1 MEKIN
6 TLKPDY
12 KIMRMIFNQCLV
24 LNGSKTTA
32 VVLLKVLIQS
42 LLYSLAMT
50 PIMLSLFS
58 GGSNSVLSIGT
69 IAIVALIF
77 LAVFVVDFILDY
89 GLNVAF
95 SRAVERRELGIG
107 LLFCGFK
114 DKSKKVLKASIL
126 WTIVSV
132 AVTVAIGFV
141 VWKIVVP
148 GAEILE
154 KLSQEEIASEMFSI
168 MMTFSSA
175 MTVTSLLLRIPILY
189 LWLVIYR
196 RNDLGVFRALKISA
210 TLLFKQFFR
219 FFGFVFYICWRDLVI
234 FVVLIVVN
242 TFLSMSSAQTYF
254 SIITTLVSF
263 FQFIQEFRILVKF
276 NMIVPVYFYSMTG
289 VLEVHVSDFKK
300 YGQEQIEHSDNSD
313 ANNDGN
319 DDLDNK
325 DEPGQVES
333 DDESSSPE

>member
-6 TLKPDY
+6 TLRPDY
-12 KIMRMIFNQCLV
+12 KIMRMIFNQCLA
-24 LNGSKTTA
+24 LNGNKTTA
-32 VVLLKVLIQS
+32 VVLLKVLLQS

-58 GGSNSVLSIGT
+58 GGSSSGLSLGT
-69 IAIVALIF
+69 VVIVALIF

-95 SRAVERRELGIG
+95 SRAVERRELRIG
-107 LLFCGFK
+107 LLFSGFK

-132 AVTVAIGFV
+132 AVTGAVGFA
-141 VWKIVVP
+141 VWKIAVP
-148 GAEILE
+148 AEEILE

-175 MTVTSLLLRIPILY
+175 MTITSLLLRIPILY

-210 TLLFKQFFR
+210 SLLFKQFFR
-219 FFGFVFYICWRDLVI
+219 FFGFVFYICWKD
-234 FVVLIVVN
+234 FVVFAVLIVAN
-242 TFLSMSSAQTYF
+242 TFLSMSSSQSYL
-254 SIITTLVSF
+254 SIITMLVSF
-263 FQFIQEFRILVKF
+263 LQFVLEFRILVKF

-289 VLEVHVSDFKK
+289 VLEVHVSEFKK
-300 YGQEQIEHSDNSD
+300 DGQEQIEHS
-313 ANNDGN
+313 GN
-319 DDLDNK
+319 EETDDDLDSK
-325 DEPGQVES
+325 DEPRQAES
-333 DDESSSPE
+333 EDESSSPE